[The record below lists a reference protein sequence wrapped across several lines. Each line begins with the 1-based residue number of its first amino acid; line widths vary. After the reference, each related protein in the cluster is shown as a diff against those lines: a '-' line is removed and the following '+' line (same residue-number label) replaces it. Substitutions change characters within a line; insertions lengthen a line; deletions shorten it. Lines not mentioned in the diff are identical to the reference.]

1 MLTAYRNQ
9 SHAVH
14 CADDHRPAKDPKDPS
29 DREVCEFN
37 LKTEFG
43 DQCTRENDYGFK
55 EGKPC
60 ILVKINKVCVIACLS
75 SAMYSRLAAL
85 DRI

>member
-1 MLTAYRNQ
+1 MFTAYRNQ
-9 SHAVH
+9 SYAVH
-14 CADDHRPAKDPKDPS
+14 CTDDHRAAKDPKDPA

-43 DQCTRENDYGFK
+43 GSCTRENDYGFK

-60 ILVKINKVCVIACLS
+60 ILVKINKVGDFYS
-75 SAMYSRLAAL
+75 SRASFLT
-85 DRI
+85 